1 MKLIQDLKKH
11 PNADRLN
18 ICSVNDGEKTYHCK
32 GKKAKA
38 IDTTGAG
45 DTFAGAF
52 LHSINL
58 EDNYEKA
65 TRISNIFA
73 GEIISRFGARLP
85 KEITK
90 NLDNRLNI

>member
-1 MKLIQDLKKH
+1 MKKIAPKFVITLGD
-11 PNADRLN
+11 NGA
-18 ICSVNDGEKTYHCK
+18 CTFDGEKTYHCK

-58 EDNYEKA
+58 QNDYERA
-65 TRISNIFA
+65 TQISNIFA
-73 GEIISRFGARLP
+73 GEIVSRFGARLP

-90 NLDNRLNI
+90 NLCNRLNI